1 MEYHPVVHRALTLNA
16 ASYHPEYHPAAAYQP
31 ASLHSL
37 ASRPFAALPTVQ
49 QQPPMQP
56 YVNPGFQQHQSVVRP
71 RPYPAPYSDP
81 FNTQTPREASVP
93 AFYNYRP
100 NEVKHRKRTTRAQT
114 KILEE
119 QFKSTDK
126 PDAAT
131 RNDLSIRL
139 GMTPREVQ
147 VWFQNRRAKEKK
159 LRAQALAALNQDN
172 EQLQPSTPEN
182 EASSRALSPSA
193 PTDAGISRALT
204 QSPPNPAETP
214 QLVAELASTLAMAD
228 SASRSSDDLHSLST
242 VQNMQNND
250 RGKPLDLISVQ
261 PLTLPMIPTLPR
273 VVSAPLISTAGVSQ
287 SSSAP
292 ATSIDTTP
300 FMGFPITTLAHRGS
314 LPHIRP
320 APYTVEQTHQRSAS
334 SPVFTLTPPSSVSEN
349 PSPSGTV
356 PSFSQT
362 PPRYNPTAAYSKAH
376 SYVFPSRNSQTP
388 VSGPLPNPN
397 YSFGAPVHAEV
408 ENGEEDGTVPYVQY
422 RSPRFGSIASI
433 TSVAGSDTTSKSAA
447 SLLTTDATHPTFED
461 DTSAFTFNAEQK
473 RPSSSNAIPSASTSL
488 SPWSGTFSSASPMS
502 AASYSQTVSQ
512 PAQENGLYVDYGA
525 SYENDPPVVA
535 SRQIYAPTPT
545 KADMAFQ
552 NAMYGYG
559 DNVVV
564 AQSTADDALVQY
576 AGSEMAAPFQSY
588 APTHTY
594 DASSAV
600 PQQPSIAQYTTQ
612 GLDYDTNALAMQ
624 QSYGYPYNTDLYNN
638 QYGAPL
644 ELYDA

>member
-1 MEYHPVVHRALTLNA
+1 VQNGIPPCCTPSLVSCSDPPPSLPPLPSPTCCCRSHLLTATQVTLNA

-131 RNDLSIRL
+131 RGDLSIRL

-250 RGKPLDLISVQ
+250 RGKSLDLISVQ
-261 PLTLPMIPTLPR
+261 PLHVPMIPTLPR
-273 VVSAPLISTAGVSQ
+273 VVSAPSLISTAGVSQ

-292 ATSIDTTP
+292 ATSIGTTP

-362 PPRYNPTAAYSKAH
+362 QPRYNPTAAYSKALRTC
-376 SYVFPSRNSQTP
+376 SRLVYLKLP
-388 VSGPLPNPN
+388 FLVPCPLPTTH
-397 YSFGAPVHAEV
+397 SAR
-408 ENGEEDGTVPYVQY
+408 PYMP
-422 RSPRFGSIASI
+422 RSKMAKKMALFS
-433 TSVAGSDTTSKSAA
+433 
-447 SLLTTDATHPTFED
+447 
-461 DTSAFTFNAEQK
+461 TFNIEA
-473 RPSSSNAIPSASTSL
+473 R
-488 SPWSGTFSSASPMS
+488 
-502 AASYSQTVSQ
+502 
-512 PAQENGLYVDYGA
+512 
-525 SYENDPPVVA
+525 
-535 SRQIYAPTPT
+535 
-545 KADMAFQ
+545 
-552 NAMYGYG
+552 
-559 DNVVV
+559 
-564 AQSTADDALVQY
+564 ALVRL
-576 AGSEMAAPFQSY
+576 P
-588 APTHTY
+588 P
-594 DASSAV
+594 
-600 PQQPSIAQYTTQ
+600 
-612 GLDYDTNALAMQ
+612 
-624 QSYGYPYNTDLYNN
+624 
-638 QYGAPL
+638 
-644 ELYDA
+644 